1 MPRRREEFTYRGYKI
16 DELKAMGISELLPL
30 MPARARRK
38 IVRGFSR
45 GEEVLLTKVREGDEK
60 IRTHLREMIVIP
72 EMVGKSIEI
81 YNGKEFMKVEFQPES
96 VFHYLGEFALTRR
109 KVAHGSAGIG
119 ATRGSKYSSAEVMDM
134 ARIDY
139 SQKISGDNIAK
150 AKANELNMSPKHSIE
165 IATFI
170 RHQRVNDAIA
180 YLNDVVSLK
189 KAIPFRRFNRNVA
202 HKRGL
207 PGNWDT
213 GRYPVKASKAYIR
226 VLESVKKN
234 AEYIGLDSDNLEIIH
249 VSANRGRAQK
259 SFFPRAMG
267 RATPK
272 VRESVNLEVVVR
284 EVV

>member
-1 MPRRREEFTYRGYKI
+1 M
-16 DELKAMGISELLPL
+16 
-30 MPARARRK
+30 
-38 IVRGFSR
+38 
-45 GEEVLLTKVREGDEK
+45 
-60 IRTHLREMIVIP
+60 
-72 EMVGKSIEI
+72 
-81 YNGKEFMKVEFQPES
+81 N
-96 VFHYLGEFALTRR
+96 
-109 KVAHGSAGIG
+109 
-119 ATRGSKYSSAEVMDM
+119 M
-134 ARIDY
+134 ARIEY

-170 RHQRVNDAIA
+170 RNQRVNDAIA
-180 YLNDVVSLK
+180 YLNEVVSLK

-207 PGNWDT
+207 PGNWDA

-234 AEYIGLDSDNLEIIH
+234 AEYIGLDADNLEIIH

-267 RATPK
+267 RASPK
-272 VRESVNLEVVVR
+272 VRETVNIEVVVR
-284 EVV
+284 EVA

>member
-1 MPRRREEFTYRGYKI
+1 M
-16 DELKAMGISELLPL
+16 
-30 MPARARRK
+30 
-38 IVRGFSR
+38 
-45 GEEVLLTKVREGDEK
+45 
-60 IRTHLREMIVIP
+60 
-72 EMVGKSIEI
+72 
-81 YNGKEFMKVEFQPES
+81 N
-96 VFHYLGEFALTRR
+96 
-109 KVAHGSAGIG
+109 
-119 ATRGSKYSSAEVMDM
+119 M
-134 ARIDY
+134 ARINY

-180 YLNDVVSLK
+180 YLNEVVGLK

-207 PGNWDT
+207 PGNWDA

-234 AEYIGLDSDNLEIIH
+234 AEYIGLDADNLEIIH

-272 VRESVNLEVVVR
+272 VRETVNLEVVVR

>member
-1 MPRRREEFTYRGYKI
+1 MT
-16 DELKAMGISELLPL
+16 
-30 MPARARRK
+30 
-38 IVRGFSR
+38 
-45 GEEVLLTKVREGDEK
+45 
-60 IRTHLREMIVIP
+60 
-72 EMVGKSIEI
+72 
-81 YNGKEFMKVEFQPES
+81 
-96 VFHYLGEFALTRR
+96 
-109 KVAHGSAGIG
+109 
-119 ATRGSKYSSAEVMDM
+119 M

-180 YLNDVVSLK
+180 YLNDVVGLK

-207 PGNWDT
+207 PGNWDA

-234 AEYIGLDSDNLEIIH
+234 DEYIGLDADNLENIH

-272 VRESVNLEVVVR
+272 VRETVNLEVVVR
-284 EVV
+284 EVA

>member
-1 MPRRREEFTYRGYKI
+1 
-16 DELKAMGISELLPL
+16 
-30 MPARARRK
+30 
-38 IVRGFSR
+38 
-45 GEEVLLTKVREGDEK
+45 
-60 IRTHLREMIVIP
+60 
-72 EMVGKSIEI
+72 
-81 YNGKEFMKVEFQPES
+81 
-96 VFHYLGEFALTRR
+96 
-109 KVAHGSAGIG
+109 
-119 ATRGSKYSSAEVMDM
+119 MDM

-180 YLNDVVSLK
+180 YLNEVIGLK
-189 KAIPFRRFNRNVA
+189 KAIPFRKFNRNVA

-207 PGNWDT
+207 PGNWDA

-234 AEYIGLDSDNLEIIH
+234 AEYIGLDADNLEIIH

-272 VRESVNLEVVVR
+272 VRETVNLEVVVR

>member
-1 MPRRREEFTYRGYKI
+1 M
-16 DELKAMGISELLPL
+16 
-30 MPARARRK
+30 
-38 IVRGFSR
+38 
-45 GEEVLLTKVREGDEK
+45 
-60 IRTHLREMIVIP
+60 
-72 EMVGKSIEI
+72 
-81 YNGKEFMKVEFQPES
+81 N
-96 VFHYLGEFALTRR
+96 
-109 KVAHGSAGIG
+109 
-119 ATRGSKYSSAEVMDM
+119 M

-180 YLNDVVSLK
+180 YLNDVVGLK

-207 PGNWDT
+207 PGNWDA

-272 VRESVNLEVVVR
+272 VRESVNIEVVVR

>member
-1 MPRRREEFTYRGYKI
+1 M
-16 DELKAMGISELLPL
+16 
-30 MPARARRK
+30 
-38 IVRGFSR
+38 
-45 GEEVLLTKVREGDEK
+45 
-60 IRTHLREMIVIP
+60 
-72 EMVGKSIEI
+72 
-81 YNGKEFMKVEFQPES
+81 N
-96 VFHYLGEFALTRR
+96 
-109 KVAHGSAGIG
+109 
-119 ATRGSKYSSAEVMDM
+119 M

-180 YLNDVVSLK
+180 YLNDVVGLK

-207 PGNWDT
+207 PGNWDA

-234 AEYIGLDSDNLEIIH
+234 AEYIGLDADNLEIIH

-272 VRESVNLEVVVR
+272 VRESVNIEVIVR

>member
-1 MPRRREEFTYRGYKI
+1 MY
-16 DELKAMGISELLPL
+16 
-30 MPARARRK
+30 
-38 IVRGFSR
+38 
-45 GEEVLLTKVREGDEK
+45 
-60 IRTHLREMIVIP
+60 
-72 EMVGKSIEI
+72 
-81 YNGKEFMKVEFQPES
+81 
-96 VFHYLGEFALTRR
+96 
-109 KVAHGSAGIG
+109 
-119 ATRGSKYSSAEVMDM
+119 M

-139 SQKISGDNIAK
+139 SQKISGDTIAK

-180 YLNDVVSLK
+180 YLNDVIGLK

-207 PGNWDT
+207 PGNWDA
-213 GRYPVKASKAYIR
+213 GRYPVKASKEYIR

-234 AEYIGLDSDNLEIIH
+234 AEYIGLDADNLEIIH

-259 SFFPRAMG
+259 AFFPRAMG

-272 VRESVNLEVVVR
+272 VRETVNIEIVVR
-284 EVV
+284 EVS

>member
-1 MPRRREEFTYRGYKI
+1 
-16 DELKAMGISELLPL
+16 
-30 MPARARRK
+30 
-38 IVRGFSR
+38 
-45 GEEVLLTKVREGDEK
+45 
-60 IRTHLREMIVIP
+60 
-72 EMVGKSIEI
+72 
-81 YNGKEFMKVEFQPES
+81 MK
-96 VFHYLGEFALTRR
+96 
-109 KVAHGSAGIG
+109 
-119 ATRGSKYSSAEVMDM
+119 M

-180 YLNDVVSLK
+180 YLNEVVSLK

-207 PGNWDT
+207 PGNWDA

-234 AEYIGLDSDNLEIIH
+234 AEYIGLDADNLEIIH

-267 RATPK
+267 RASPK
-272 VRESVNLEVVVR
+272 VRETVNLEVVVR